1 MANVVVV
8 GAQWGDEGK
17 GKIVDWLSERA
28 DVIARFQGGHNAG
41 HTLVIDGKVYK
52 LSLLPSGIVRG
63 GKLSVIGNGVVLDPW
78 ALLAEIG
85 KLAGQGVAVN
95 PDNLMIAENTPL
107 ILPVHGE
114 LDRAREAQSGVAR
127 IGTTGRG
134 IGPAYEDK
142 VGRRT
147 VRVADLADEATL
159 DLRLDRL
166 LAHHDALRRGLGLDA
181 VDRAGLK
188 AALLEVAPQ
197 ILPFAKPVWKVL
209 NEARRAGKRIL
220 FEGAQGALLDVDF
233 GTYPYVTS
241 SNTLAG
247 MAATGTGLGPTAVDF
262 VLGIVKAY
270 TTRVGE
276 GPFPTELFDADGD
289 RLGARGH
296 EFGTVTG
303 RKRRCGWFDAVLVRQ
318 TCATSGVSGIALTK
332 LDVLDGF
339 PTLRICTGY
348 LLDGV
353 ALDYLPTAA
362 NLQARVVPV
371 YEEMEGW
378 SESTQGARSWADLP
392 GAAVKYVR
400 RIEELIRCPVALL
413 STSPERDDTI
423 LVTDPF
429 AD

>member
-41 HTLVIDGKVYK
+41 HTLVIDGVVYK

-78 ALLAEIG
+78 ALLAEIE
-85 KLAGQGVAVN
+85 KLSGQGVAVS
-95 PDNLMIAENTPL
+95 PDTLMIAENTPL
-107 ILPVHGE
+107 ILPLHGE
-114 LDRAREAQSGVAR
+114 LDRAREAQGGVAK

-166 LAHHDALRRGLGLDA
+166 LGHHDALRRGLGLA
-181 VDRAGLK
+181 PVDRAALK
-188 AALLEVAPQ
+188 AALAGVAPK
-197 ILPFAKPVWKVL
+197 ILPYAKPVWKVL
-209 NEARRAGKRIL
+209 NDARRAGKRIL

-233 GTYPYVTS
+233 GTYPFVTS

-247 MAATGTGLGPTAVDF
+247 MAATGTGLGPNSIDF

-276 GPFPTELFDADGD
+276 GPFPTELFDADGE
-289 RLGARGH
+289 RLGERGH

-339 PTLRICTGY
+339 STLRICTGY
-348 LLDGV
+348 DLDGER
-353 ALDYLPTAA
+353 LDYLPTAA
-362 NLQARVVPV
+362 NLQARVTPI
-371 YEEMEGW
+371 YEEMDGW
-378 SESTQGARSWADLP
+378 RESTAGARSWADLP
-392 GAAVKYVR
+392 GAAIKYVR
-400 RIEELIRCPVALL
+400 RIEELIQCPVALV

>member
-17 GKIVDWLSERA
+17 GKIVDWLSERS

-41 HTLVIDGKVYK
+41 HTLVIGGTVYK

-78 ALLAEIG
+78 ALLAEIE
-85 KLAGQGVAVN
+85 KLTAQGVEIS
-95 PDNLMIAENTPL
+95 PENLMIAENTPL
-107 ILPVHGE
+107 ILPIHGE
-114 LDRAREAQSGVAR
+114 LDRAREAQTGVAK

-147 VRVADLADEATL
+147 VRLADLADDDTL
-159 DLRLDRL
+159 ITRVDRAL
-166 LAHHDALRRGLGLDA
+166 VHHDALRKGLGLEP
-181 VDRAGLK
+181 VDRDALI
-188 AALLEVAPQ
+188 AALREVAPKV
-197 ILPFAKPVWKVL
+197 LRFAAPVWKVL
-209 NEARRAGKRIL
+209 NEKRKAGKRIL
-220 FEGAQGALLDVDF
+220 FEGAQGSLLDIDF
-233 GTYPYVTS
+233 GTYPFVTS
-241 SNTLAG
+241 SSVIAG
-247 MAATGTGLGPTAVDF
+247 QAATGVGLGPNAIDF

-276 GPFPTELFDADGD
+276 GPFPTELDDDDGQ
-289 RLGARGH
+289 RLGERGH

-318 TCATSGVSGIALTK
+318 TCAISGVKGIALTK

-339 PTLRICTGY
+339 KTLKICVGY
-348 LLDGV
+348 EIDGV
-353 ALDYLPTAA
+353 AYDYLPTAA
-362 NLQARVVPV
+362 ALQAKVKPI
-371 YEEMEGW
+371 YEELEGW
-378 SESTQGARSWADLP
+378 QESTAGARSWADLP

-400 RIEELIRCPVALL
+400 RIEELIQCPVAML

>member
-41 HTLVIDGKVYK
+41 HTLVIDGVIYK

-78 ALLAEIG
+78 ALLAEIE
-85 KLAGQGVAVN
+85 KLSGQGVAVS
-95 PDNLMIAENTPL
+95 PDTLMIAENTPL

-114 LDRAREAQSGVAR
+114 LDRAREAQVGVAK

-166 LAHHDALRRGLGLDA
+166 LGHHDALRRGLGLTP
-181 VDRAGLK
+181 VDRAALK
-188 AALLEVAPQ
+188 AALSEVAPK
-197 ILPFAKPVWKVL
+197 ILPYAKPVWKVL
-209 NEARRAGKRIL
+209 NDARRAGKRIL
-220 FEGAQGALLDVDF
+220 FEGAQGSLLDVDF
-233 GTYPYVTS
+233 GTYPFVTS

-247 MAATGTGLGPTAVDF
+247 MAATGTGLGPNAIDF

-276 GPFPTELFDADGD
+276 GPFPTELFDADGE
-289 RLGARGH
+289 RLGLRGH

-339 PTLRICTGY
+339 STLRICTGY
-348 LLDGV
+348 ELDGER
-353 ALDYLPTAA
+353 LDYLPTAA
-362 NLQARVVPV
+362 NLQARVTPI
-371 YEEMEGW
+371 YEEMDGW
-378 SESTQGARSWADLP
+378 HESTAGARSWADLP
-392 GAAVKYVR
+392 AAAIKYVR

-413 STSPERDDTI
+413 STSPERGDTI

>member
-78 ALLAEIG
+78 ALLAEIE
-85 KLAGQGVAVN
+85 KLTGQGVEVT

-114 LDRAREAQSGVAR
+114 LDRAREAQVGVAK

-147 VRVADLADEATL
+147 VRVADLADAATL

-166 LAHHDALRRGLGLDA
+166 LGHHDALRRGLGLEPIDRDA
-181 VDRAGLK
+181 LK
-188 AALLEVAPQ
+188 TALVEVAPK
-197 ILPFAKPVWKVL
+197 ILPYAKPVWKVL

-220 FEGAQGALLDVDF
+220 FEGAQGSLLDVDF
-233 GTYPYVTS
+233 GTYPFVTS

-276 GPFPTELFDADGD
+276 GPFPTELFDADGE
-289 RLGARGH
+289 RLGERGH

-339 PTLRICTGY
+339 RTLKICTGY
-348 LLDGV
+348 DLDGER
-353 ALDYLPTAA
+353 LDYLPTAA
-362 NLQARVVPV
+362 NLQARVTPI

-378 SESTQGARSWADLP
+378 SESTAGARSWADLP
-392 GAAVKYVR
+392 GAAIKYVR
-400 RIEELIRCPVALL
+400 RIEELIQCPVALL